1 MICLSLF
8 GQTESEILSEANKL
22 FKSES
27 FVQATPLYL
36 RLLSLSPKNNDYN
49 FRYGTCLLFNADK
62 KQEALRYLKF
72 ATESPNIDPE
82 AHFYLGKAYHLN
94 YLFNDAVRSYVTFE
108 ELAGAKASNDKQ
120 IDRLIETCQNGRRL
134 LMNYSEMIV
143 FDKKEIEADK
153 FFRLYDTKDIGGTI
167 IVTADYQSKL
177 DKKMGHIPLIF
188 FGKNA
193 TEIFYSSYGEDM
205 ADGKQIYRR
214 KRESSGKWG
223 DAQLIKGKV
232 NTKFDEDYCYK
243 SQDGKYL
250 YFSSKGHN
258 SMGGYDV
265 FRSPYDASSD
275 SFGEPENMDFAVSSP
290 DDDIFFL
297 VDANNENGYFASAR
311 QSESGKLYVY
321 KIRVDKLPTELSI
334 IAGQYESKI
343 TQLPAQLKVQ
353 VETLESKVIGQF
365 KSDKNGQ
372 IVLSFPTG
380 GQYRYKMNLE
390 GSSEIYIANV
400 NVPFIKGIKPVR
412 QSFVHF
418 MENGSEVLKVLDRF
432 DESVAEKDDILATV
446 FANKANLDPNS
457 DKFDL
462 NNLNNVKEIEEV
474 LAFIG
479 AEGMTMNEVALERS
493 KQIAKTLDEN
503 MISSSIDNTYD
514 EVSQNISED
523 TSLIGVTKL
532 MALKEHDQSYATKVK
547 ARQSEIQNRLSTEP
561 NKLPEFQKELELLST
576 ILSDKENAIAL
587 KESEIARL
595 ENAASTIVSTFTQLT
610 QKEQEMS
617 MLSDLNASYLDQK
630 ESFERNTKDNLD
642 EELKLDREMLAQLKS
657 EKQKLNTQTQSAK
670 IAAINRLEY
679 QIKEDIQE
687 NELNLVAFSESRQE
701 LIERL
706 ASNYS
711 LESENLNDNQGL
723 TELNKTKAKVAL
735 DEALINSLS
744 KEKSKISKLAE
755 ENPNVQS
762 LYLKEAQLEELIA
775 EKSQLTL
782 SRKDKIDELESLV
795 ATTDPVNA
803 TNPFA
808 QLDPVAQEKAIQEKI
823 DWTYEEDKN
832 EIAAISNSELEKVQ
846 GLIQLD
852 KETQKKLATKK
863 ANFDPVKYE
872 AEIKAIARIEKSIQ
886 ESLSNN
892 QMSML
897 ALPESDDELIA
908 RVAKTNSAKR
918 ESLYANMSLSELDW
932 KKKEIELDQE
942 LLKILINEQDKFK
955 RLGSDNPQVPELK
968 EKADEIA
975 LLISKNQ
982 DELRLHE
989 GQLKSITSQFA
1000 ITDPAI
1006 DRITDPI
1013 ITDPI
1018 VDNSFSQLSKI
1029 EQEQKIL
1036 QTADAGY
1043 TAKKENLRN
1052 IPNPTRAQIEEGIA
1066 ADENMLSEI
1075 LIMKRNL
1082 DPVKDAAKIDAI
1094 SRIEQKTN
1102 QDVNKTELTLA
1113 SLPES
1118 QEAILSRLVNDELRK
1133 IQEVK
1138 NSSTLTE
1145 LEKAKKIIRINNAII
1160 SSIETEKAK
1169 LDDLSKANPNMET
1182 LSKKTVVLSLIIN
1195 KREADIA
1202 VLNQEIDKINSDL
1215 ASTNSLDKVR
1225 KGFVTV
1231 EELRTEV
1238 LKGDEGIVDNN
1249 ETTIAGLNAQLKKL
1263 ESYGR
1268 ELNTLDSTYEFY
1280 EKTQNVDFQSER
1292 QLVADELGIIELKKR
1307 QASISIGELE
1317 TEAMGSTIA
1326 KTQVMYEDASLT
1338 KLVNEENELRVAL
1351 ESDDLTSMK
1360 EARKLEKKL
1369 MNVIGDRMDKE
1380 NSITAKIVNS
1390 TSDDNENKLEK
1401 LKSLETNSITEK
1413 INIEL
1418 TENRYKEIALQSQM
1432 LEQKAKKSKSPVEQA
1447 KLLSQALSKQQE
1459 ASNLLEMSYVD
1470 TKIDNLTKGKINS
1483 LMTNGELEARK
1494 RNLLVEEANNAA
1506 QLAEADAQIKN
1517 ETNAK
1522 MQGQLYDQ
1530 RDELVKKRSGLNE
1543 EIAQVDKKISK
1554 APTPGKPTL
1563 PENAKS
1569 KELTYLEERE
1579 IAESSY
1585 YKDLSIANYD
1595 ARFLEK
1601 EILDIL
1607 KSIDQDKIDAQ
1618 YLVELWLTNNDKDIN
1633 KLILKKIATIQ
1644 NKEVKLE
1651 ELKAQLKK
1659 LQNDLQA
1666 LLPSDPNIV
1675 AKINNLLARSVDPM
1689 TKGDAVDYF
1698 AIPAAGF
1705 EILSTTNT
1713 APVVKAKPI
1722 SAETPTGFMYRVQVG
1737 AFSKPVA
1744 EDQFNEFTPVSAEK
1758 RSNGLF
1764 VYMAGYF
1771 VRNANAFE
1779 AQKSI
1784 RKIGYSD
1791 AFVVAYC
1798 DGQRITLSEAKRL
1811 EETKACTPIELNQIS
1826 IQNNAPAPTDKK
1838 RIMVTELDYYKAI
1851 GAAPAFPVEMKKG
1864 LFFTVQLGVYNR
1876 PVDKKTLKDMSP
1888 LITKRLPNGQIRYS
1902 VGVYVSIEEAF
1913 PKRDQAF
1920 EKGITDAYITA
1931 YYEGERISLAEAE
1944 DLLRKDGT
1952 GVIEKTAVGIV
1963 KNVESRIEAT
1973 KKLDNDIQEIVK
1985 NKMVKGMNIQLV
1997 SKNQYNEFPRDV
2009 LNRFNSHAS
2018 FYYDINDKR
2027 IKSNLYSRIDDIPQ
2041 VYFLRNEID
2050 TTYITDQVRMDK
2062 AIKDNLR
2069 NVSFEISSTQMEGD
2083 LSDMLLR
2090 LNYRKEFVREGESIE
2105 VILYDVPPAK
2115 VKDIS
2120 DRLRTFRIR
2129 AEVVDPAY

>member
-1 MICLSLF
+1 MVGLMICLSLF
-8 GQTESEILSEANKL
+8 GQTESKILSEANKL
-22 FKSES
+22 FKSEN

-36 RLLSLSPKNNDYN
+36 RLLSLSPKNSDYN
-49 FRYGTCLLFNADK
+49 YRYGTCLLFNADK

-94 YLFNDAVRSYVTFE
+94 YLFIEAVRSYNKFE
-108 ELAGAKASNDKQ
+108 ELVGAKASNDKQ
-120 IDRLIETCQNGRRL
+120 IDRLIETCENGRRL

-188 FGKNA
+188 FGKNT

-205 ADGKQIYRR
+205 ADGKQIYRS

-223 DAQLIKGKV
+223 DPQLIKGKV

-311 QSESGKLYVY
+311 QSEEGKLYVY
-321 KIRVDKLPTELSI
+321 KIRVDKLPAQLSI

-343 TQLPAQLKVQ
+343 TQSPAQLKVQ
-353 VETLESKVIGQF
+353 VETLEGKVIGQF

-400 NVPFIKGIKPVR
+400 NVPIKKDIKPIR

-418 MENGSEVLKVLDRF
+418 MENGSEVVRVLDRF
-432 DESVAEKDDILATV
+432 DESVAEKDDILAEV
-446 FANKANLDPNS
+446 FANKANLDPNA

-462 NNLNNVKEIEEV
+462 NSLNNAKEIEEV
-474 LAFIG
+474 LASTG
-479 AEGMTMNEVALERS
+479 AHGMTMNEVASEMEGKAGLIE
-493 KQIAKTLDEN
+493 KKTATQI
-503 MISSSIDNTYD
+503 
-514 EVSQNISED
+514 
-523 TSLIGVTKL
+523 
-532 MALKEHDQSYATKVK
+532 
-547 ARQSEIQNRLSTEP
+547 EIE
-561 NKLPEFQKELELLST
+561 
-576 ILSDKENAIAL
+576 IAAV

-595 ENAASTIVSTFTQLT
+595 ENVASTPVLAFSKLT
-610 QKEQEMS
+610 PKEQEIS
-617 MLSDLNASYLDQK
+617 ILSEVNVSYLDQK
-630 ESFERNTKDNLD
+630 ESFEDNSKDNLD
-642 EELKLDREMLAQLKS
+642 EELKLDREILAQLKS
-657 EKQKLNTQTQSAK
+657 EKQKLNPQTQFAK
-670 IAAINRLEY
+670 IAAISRLEN
-679 QIKEDIQE
+679 QIKEDVQE
-687 NELNLVAFSESRQE
+687 NELNLLAFSESRQE
-701 LIERL
+701 LLDRL

-711 LESENLNDNQGL
+711 IESENLNGNQDL
-723 TELNKTKAKVAL
+723 TELNKMKAKVAL
-735 DEALINSLS
+735 DEALISSLS
-744 KEKSKISKLAE
+744 KEQLKISKLAQD
-755 ENPNVQS
+755 NPNVQS
-762 LYLKEAQLEELIA
+762 ISLKEAQLEELIA
-775 EKSQLTL
+775 EKAQLTA
-782 SRKDKIDELESLV
+782 SRNEKINELENLV
-795 ATTDPVNA
+795 ATTDPVNT

-808 QLDPVAQEKAIQEKI
+808 QMDPLIQEKAIQEQI

-832 EIAAISNSELEKVQ
+832 EIAAISNSELEKIQ

-852 KETQKKLATKK
+852 KEAQKKLAAEK
-863 ANFDPVKYE
+863 ANFDPVKNA

-897 ALPESDDELIA
+897 ALPESDDELISKVA
-908 RVAKTNSAKR
+908 RSNSAKR
-918 ESLYANMSLSELDW
+918 ESLYANTSLSELDW

-942 LLKILINEQDKFK
+942 LLKILANEKDKFE

-982 DELRLHE
+982 DELALHE
-989 GQLKSITSQFA
+989 GQLKSIAGQLA
-1000 ITDPAI
+1000 
-1006 DRITDPI
+1006 ITDPI
-1013 ITDPI
+1013 ITDPV
-1018 VDNSFSQLSKI
+1018 VDPVMDNLFSQLSKF
-1029 EQEQKIL
+1029 EQEQNIL

-1043 TAKKENLRN
+1043 TAKKENLSN
-1052 IPNPTRAQIEEGIA
+1052 LPNPRRAQLEEGII
-1066 ADENMLSEI
+1066 ADKKMLSEI
-1075 LIMKRNL
+1075 STMKRNL
-1082 DPVKDAAKIDAI
+1082 DSSKDVAKIEAI

-1102 QDVNKTELTLA
+1102 QNLYKTELALA
-1113 SLPES
+1113 SEPES
-1118 QEAILSRLVNDELRK
+1118 KEAILLRLGNDQHRN

-1145 LEKAKKIIRINNAII
+1145 LEKAEKIIQINNAII
-1160 SSIETEKAK
+1160 SSIEIEKSM
-1169 LDDLSKANPNMET
+1169 LDDFAQENPNVES
-1182 LSKKTVVLSLIIN
+1182 LSKKSFALSTIIN
-1195 KREADIA
+1195 ERETENAF
-1202 VLNQEIDKINSDL
+1202 LNQEIDKINSDI
-1215 ASTNSLDKVR
+1215 ASINSLNKLR
-1225 KGFVTV
+1225 KRFVTA

-1238 LKGDEGIVDNN
+1238 LEGDEGILGDN
-1249 ETTIAGLNAQLKKL
+1249 ETTIAGLNVQLKKL
-1263 ESYGR
+1263 ESYER
-1268 ELNTLDSTYEFY
+1268 ELNALDSTYEFY
-1280 EKTQNVDFQSER
+1280 EKTQNADFQSER
-1292 QLVADELGIIELKKR
+1292 QLVADELGIIESKKR

-1317 TEAMGSTIA
+1317 TEVMGPTIA
-1326 KTQVMYEDASLT
+1326 QIQVKYNDASLT
-1338 KLVNEENELRVAL
+1338 KLVNEENELRVAI
-1351 ESDDLTSMK
+1351 ESDDLTSLK

-1369 MNVIGDRMDKE
+1369 LNAIGDRIEKE

-1390 TSDDNENKLEK
+1390 TSVDNEDKLEK
-1401 LKSLETNSITEK
+1401 LRSLETNSITEK

-1418 TENRYKEIALQSQM
+1418 TEKKYKEIAQQSQE
-1432 LEQKAKKSKSPVEQA
+1432 LEQRAKKSNSPVEQA
-1447 KLLSQALSKQQE
+1447 ELLSQALSKQHE
-1459 ASNLLEMSYVD
+1459 ASDLLEMSYVD

-1483 LMTNGELEARK
+1483 LMTNGELESRK

-1506 QLAEADAQIKN
+1506 QLAEVDAQIKN
-1517 ETNAK
+1517 ETNANK
-1522 MQGQLYDQ
+1522 QGQLYDQ

-1563 PENAKS
+1563 PENAKT

-1579 IAESSY
+1579 IAESKY
-1585 YKDLSIANYD
+1585 YKDLSTATYD

-1601 EILDIL
+1601 KILDL
-1607 KSIDQDKIDAQ
+1607 LNSIDQDKIDAQ
-1618 YLVELWLTNNDKDIN
+1618 HLVELSLTNNDKDIN

-1644 NKEVKLE
+1644 DKEIKLE

-1659 LQNDLQA
+1659 RQNDLQA
-1666 LLPSDPNIV
+1666 LMPTDPNTV

-1689 TKGDAVDYF
+1689 TKGDAVDYV
-1698 AIPAAGF
+1698 AIPATGF
-1705 EILSTTNT
+1705 EILTPTNT
-1713 APVVKAKPI
+1713 APVAKAKPI
-1722 SAETPTGFMYRVQVG
+1722 SAETSIGLMYRVQVG

-1758 RSNGLF
+1758 RSNGIF

-1771 VRNANAFE
+1771 VGNAKAFE

-1811 EETKACTPIELNQIS
+1811 EETKACAPIQFNQIS
-1826 IQNNAPAPTDKK
+1826 IQNNAPAPTDTT

-1851 GAAPAFPVEMKKG
+1851 GAAPAFSVETKKG

-1876 PVDKKTLKDMSP
+1876 PVDKKTFKDMSP

-1902 VGVYVSIEEAF
+1902 TGVYVSIEEAF

-1920 EKGITDAYITA
+1920 EKGITDAFITA
-1931 YYEGERISLAEAE
+1931 YYEGERISLTEAEA
-1944 DLLRKDGT
+1944 LLRKDGT
-1952 GVIEKTAVGIV
+1952 GVIEKTAVGIA
-1963 KNVESRIEAT
+1963 KDVESRIEAT

-1985 NKMVKGMNIQLV
+1985 NKMVKGISIQLI

-2050 TTYITDQVRMDK
+2050 TTYITDQQRLDK
-2062 AIKDNLR
+2062 AIKNDLR
-2069 NVSFEISSTQMEGD
+2069 NVSFEISSTEMGGD
-2083 LSDMLLR
+2083 MSDMLLR
-2090 LNYRKEFVREGESIE
+2090 LNYRKEFVQEGESIE
-2105 VILYDVPPAK
+2105 VILHDVPPTIAQ
-2115 VKDIS
+2115 DIS
-2120 DRLRTFRIR
+2120 DRLRTLKIR
-2129 AEVVDPAY
+2129 AEVVDPAD

>member
-1 MICLSLF
+1 MIKKLTHVMVGLMICLSLF
-8 GQTESEILSEANKL
+8 GQTESKILSEANKL
-22 FKSES
+22 FKSEN

-36 RLLSLSPKNNDYN
+36 RLLSLSPKNSDYN
-49 FRYGTCLLFNADK
+49 YRYGTCLLFNADK

-94 YLFNDAVRSYVTFE
+94 YLFIEAVSSYNKFE
-108 ELAGAKASNDKQ
+108 ELVGAKASNDKQ
-120 IDRLIETCQNGRRL
+120 IDRLIETCENGRRL

-188 FGKNA
+188 FGKNT

-205 ADGKQIYRR
+205 AYGKQIYRS

-223 DAQLIKGKV
+223 DPQLIKGKV

-311 QSESGKLYVY
+311 QSEEGKLYVY
-321 KIRVDKLPTELSI
+321 KIRVDKLPAQLSI

-343 TQLPAQLKVQ
+343 TQSPAQLKVQ
-353 VETLESKVIGQF
+353 VETLEGKVIGQF

-400 NVPFIKGIKPVR
+400 NVPIKKDIKPIR

-418 MENGSEVLKVLDRF
+418 MENGSEVVRVLDRF
-432 DESVAEKDDILATV
+432 DESVAEKDDILAEV
-446 FANKANLDPNS
+446 FANKANLDPNA

-462 NNLNNVKEIEEV
+462 NSLNNAKEIEEV
-474 LAFIG
+474 LASTG
-479 AEGMTMNEVALERS
+479 AHGMTMNEVASEMEGKAGLIE
-493 KQIAKTLDEN
+493 KKTATQI
-503 MISSSIDNTYD
+503 
-514 EVSQNISED
+514 
-523 TSLIGVTKL
+523 
-532 MALKEHDQSYATKVK
+532 
-547 ARQSEIQNRLSTEP
+547 EIE
-561 NKLPEFQKELELLST
+561 
-576 ILSDKENAIAL
+576 IAAV

-595 ENAASTIVSTFTQLT
+595 ENVASTPVLAFSKLT
-610 QKEQEMS
+610 PKEQEIS
-617 MLSDLNASYLDQK
+617 ILSEVNVSYLDQK
-630 ESFERNTKDNLD
+630 ESFEDNSKDNLD
-642 EELKLDREMLAQLKS
+642 EELKLDREILAQLKS
-657 EKQKLNTQTQSAK
+657 EKQKLNPQTQFAK
-670 IAAINRLEY
+670 IAAISRLEN
-679 QIKEDIQE
+679 QIKEDVQE
-687 NELNLVAFSESRQE
+687 NELNLLAFSESRQE
-701 LIERL
+701 LLDRL

-711 LESENLNDNQGL
+711 IESENLNGNQDL
-723 TELNKTKAKVAL
+723 TELNKMKAKVAL
-735 DEALINSLS
+735 DEALISSLS
-744 KEKSKISKLAE
+744 KEQLKISKLAQD
-755 ENPNVQS
+755 NPNVQS
-762 LYLKEAQLEELIA
+762 ISLKEAQLEELIA
-775 EKSQLTL
+775 EKAQLTA
-782 SRKDKIDELESLV
+782 SRNEKINELENLV
-795 ATTDPVNA
+795 ATTDPVNT

-808 QLDPVAQEKAIQEKI
+808 QMDPLIQEKAIQEQI

-832 EIAAISNSELEKVQ
+832 EIAAISNSELEKIQ

-852 KETQKKLATKK
+852 KEAQKKLATEK
-863 ANFDPVKYE
+863 ANFDPVKNA

-897 ALPESDDELIA
+897 ALPESDDELISKVA
-908 RVAKTNSAKR
+908 RSNSAKR
-918 ESLYANMSLSELDW
+918 ESLYANTSLSELDW

-942 LLKILINEQDKFK
+942 LLKILANEKDKFE

-982 DELRLHE
+982 DELALHE
-989 GQLKSITSQFA
+989 GQLKSIAGQLA
-1000 ITDPAI
+1000 
-1006 DRITDPI
+1006 ITDPI
-1013 ITDPI
+1013 ITDPV
-1018 VDNSFSQLSKI
+1018 VDPVMDNLFSQLSKF
-1029 EQEQKIL
+1029 EQEQNIL

-1043 TAKKENLRN
+1043 TAKKENLSN
-1052 IPNPTRAQIEEGIA
+1052 LPNPRRAQ
-1066 ADENMLSEI
+1066 
-1075 LIMKRNL
+1075 R
-1082 DPVKDAAKIDAI
+1082 
-1094 SRIEQKTN
+1094 
-1102 QDVNKTELTLA
+1102 
-1113 SLPES
+1113 
-1118 QEAILSRLVNDELRK
+1118 
-1133 IQEVK
+1133 
-1138 NSSTLTE
+1138 
-1145 LEKAKKIIRINNAII
+1145 
-1160 SSIETEKAK
+1160 ETENAF
-1169 LDDLSKANPNMET
+1169 
-1182 LSKKTVVLSLIIN
+1182 
-1195 KREADIA
+1195 
-1202 VLNQEIDKINSDL
+1202 LNQEIDKINSDI
-1215 ASTNSLDKVR
+1215 ASINSLNKLR
-1225 KGFVTV
+1225 KRFVTA

-1238 LKGDEGIVDNN
+1238 LEGDEGILGDN
-1249 ETTIAGLNAQLKKL
+1249 ETTIAGLNVQLKKL
-1263 ESYGR
+1263 ESYER
-1268 ELNTLDSTYEFY
+1268 ELNALDSTYEFY
-1280 EKTQNVDFQSER
+1280 EKTQNADFQSER
-1292 QLVADELGIIELKKR
+1292 QLFADELGIIESKKR

-1317 TEAMGSTIA
+1317 TEVMGPTIA
-1326 KTQVMYEDASLT
+1326 QIQVKYNDASLT
-1338 KLVNEENELRVAL
+1338 KLVNEENELRVAI
-1351 ESDDLTSMK
+1351 ESDDLTSLK

-1369 MNVIGDRMDKE
+1369 LNAIGDRIEKE

-1390 TSDDNENKLEK
+1390 TSVDNEDKLEK
-1401 LKSLETNSITEK
+1401 LMSLETNSITEK

-1418 TENRYKEIALQSQM
+1418 TEKKYKEIAQQSQE
-1432 LEQKAKKSKSPVEQA
+1432 LEQRAKKSNSPVEQA
-1447 KLLSQALSKQQE
+1447 ELLSQALSKQHE
-1459 ASNLLEMSYVD
+1459 ASDLLEMSYVD

-1483 LMTNGELEARK
+1483 LMTNGELESRK

-1506 QLAEADAQIKN
+1506 QLAEVDAQIKN
-1517 ETNAK
+1517 ETNANK
-1522 MQGQLYDQ
+1522 QGQLYDQ

-1563 PENAKS
+1563 PENAKT

-1579 IAESSY
+1579 IAESKY
-1585 YKDLSIANYD
+1585 YKDLSTATYD

-1601 EILDIL
+1601 KILDL
-1607 KSIDQDKIDAQ
+1607 LNSIDQDKIDAQ
-1618 YLVELWLTNNDKDIN
+1618 HLVELSLTNNDKDIN

-1644 NKEVKLE
+1644 DKEIKLE

-1659 LQNDLQA
+1659 RQNDLQA
-1666 LLPSDPNIV
+1666 LMPTDPNTV

-1689 TKGDAVDYF
+1689 TKGDAVDYV
-1698 AIPAAGF
+1698 AIPATGF
-1705 EILSTTNT
+1705 EILTPTNT
-1713 APVVKAKPI
+1713 APVAKAKPI
-1722 SAETPTGFMYRVQVG
+1722 SAETSIGLMYRVQVG

-1758 RSNGLF
+1758 RSNGIF

-1771 VRNANAFE
+1771 VGNAKAFE

-1811 EETKACTPIELNQIS
+1811 EETKACAPIQFNQIS
-1826 IQNNAPAPTDKK
+1826 IQNNAPAPTDTT

-1851 GAAPAFPVEMKKG
+1851 GAAPAFSVETKKG

-1876 PVDKKTLKDMSP
+1876 PVDKKTFKDMPP

-1902 VGVYVSIEEAF
+1902 TGVYVSIEEAF

-1920 EKGITDAYITA
+1920 EKGITDAFITA
-1931 YYEGERISLAEAE
+1931 YYEGERISLTEAEA
-1944 DLLRKDGT
+1944 LLRKDGT
-1952 GVIEKTAVGIV
+1952 GVIEKTAVGIA
-1963 KNVESRIEAT
+1963 KDVESRIEAT

-1985 NKMVKGMNIQLV
+1985 NKMVKGISIQLI

-2050 TTYITDQVRMDK
+2050 TTYITDQQRLDK
-2062 AIKDNLR
+2062 AIKNDLR
-2069 NVSFEISSTQMEGD
+2069 NVSFEISITEMGGD
-2083 LSDMLLR
+2083 MSDMLLR
-2090 LNYRKEFVREGESIE
+2090 LNYRKEFVQEGESIE
-2105 VILYDVPPAK
+2105 VILHDVPPIIAQ
-2115 VKDIS
+2115 DIS
-2120 DRLRTFRIR
+2120 DRLRTLKIR
-2129 AEVVDPAY
+2129 AEVVDPAD